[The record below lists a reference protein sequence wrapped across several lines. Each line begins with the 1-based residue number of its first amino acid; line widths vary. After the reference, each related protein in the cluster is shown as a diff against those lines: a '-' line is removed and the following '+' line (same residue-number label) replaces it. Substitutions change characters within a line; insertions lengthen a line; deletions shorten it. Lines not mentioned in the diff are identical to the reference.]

1 MSALSAAPAPAPAAA
16 SASARPV
23 IEWMTIE
30 VDELTG
36 KFAKKEQVA
45 GQGIDFFKVTLPAD
59 VISSWDFL
67 YWLKKNSG
75 DARIE
80 YKGQNNYIINILLP
94 LIPWLLIFGFIWFF
108 VFRQLRNSAGAGGML
123 GNFGRSRHKITSKE
137 HTNVTFDD
145 VAGVEEA

>member
-1 MSALSAAPAPAPAAA
+1 MSLD
-16 SASARPV
+16 
-23 IEWMTIE
+23 
-30 VDELTG
+30 VDEITG

-45 GQGIDFFKVTLPAD
+45 GQGIEAFKVILPPD
-59 VISSWDFL
+59 LVSSPQFIF
-67 YWLKKNSG
+67 WLTGHSG
-75 DARIE
+75 EARVE
-80 YKGQNNYIINILLP
+80 YKSQNNYVINILLP

-145 VAGVEEA
+145 VAGVEEAKEEVMEIVEFLKNPK